1 MVNPYYLVQ
10 SNWKGI
16 THCVAC
22 TLHSSNL
29 ISFTYSLTYCH
40 RRHIHSET
48 VVRTGP
54 SGDIWLDRE
63 YRPRGVAR
71 WGARARLV
79 GQDADDPRYD
89 GKGTTPQERALMA
102 AAAESLANAKE
113 MMIAGRETIETT
125 EVMSTE
131 QVIAARKQL
140 GGRRTQRKTASVAAN
155 TQLEAATAQLAQAE
169 VEFAAAAKVGKT
181 PNPTTPSPPLP

>member
-1 MVNPYYLVQ
+1 
-10 SNWKGI
+10 
-16 THCVAC
+16 
-22 TLHSSNL
+22 
-29 ISFTYSLTYCH
+29 
-40 RRHIHSET
+40 
-48 VVRTGP
+48 
-54 SGDIWLDRE
+54 
-63 YRPRGVAR
+63 VAR

-125 EVMSTE
+125 EAMSTE

-155 TQLEAATAQLAQAE
+155 TQLEAAIAQLAQAE
-169 VEFAAAAKVGKT
+169 VEFAAAAKVGGRPQT
-181 PNPTTPSPPLP
+181 LRYPPSPPLP

>member
-1 MVNPYYLVQ
+1 MH
-10 SNWKGI
+10 SKWKGI
-16 THCVAC
+16 TCYVAS

-29 ISFTYSLTYCH
+29 LNTCLLIYYR

-54 SGDIWLDRE
+54 NGDIWLDRE
-63 YRPRGVAR
+63 YHPRGVAR

-79 GQDADDPRYD
+79 GQDANDPIHD
-89 GKGTTPQERALMA
+89 GGKGTTPQQLALMA
-102 AAAESLANAKE
+102 AAAKSLANAKD
-113 MMIAGRETIETT
+113 MMIACMETIETT

-131 QVIAARKQL
+131 QLVAARKQL
-140 GGRRTQRKTASVAAN
+140 GGRQTQRKAASVAAH

-169 VEFAAAAKVGKT
+169 VEFAAAAKVEKA
-181 PNPTTPSPPLP
+181 PNPTIPP